1 MRIHSLVHSKEEPM
15 MALANAILHLSKQS
29 FKGDRVLVVGSFL
42 VLSKV
47 LDFPAFQKRMREEH
61 GVHVYSNIR
70 DFQIEKMVYGGRDI
84 TEVGLKQLFL
94 KGKHVITRDVF
105 LNGSAKGDPVPGIMK
120 HLLVVLKSG
129 GVKMY
134 YEGNGFLFRDLV
146 LEDPE
151 DVLTLRYGCPDI
163 IVDVTEY
170 LLSKAR
176 PVTRFHLPSKTN
188 LNSLD
193 GDPMP
198 DTEKELILDYVLVD
212 ENGQEHRHQE
222 ILPEHDRDDL
232 YLDLDVDGY
241 FETHPSSAPLLAQK
255 DLENIIATF
264 PVLSSSVP
272 ASLLSSSSSVSVVH
286 VVLEEKFDLS
296 VYQRLIL
303 MHVPRRDSI
312 LLVGGDHSELAWFL
326 KECNRDVFCLS
337 EEAAMVEKLGNSVFI
352 GKQGSSSSDFLST
365 HMAAKKVIFF
375 KGEEIFIRS

>member
-1 MRIHSLVHSKEEPM
+1 

-170 LLSKAR
+170 LLSQAR

-255 DLENIIATF
+255 DLENIVATF
-264 PVLSSSVP
+264 PFLSSSVP
-272 ASLLSSSSSVSVVH
+272 ASLLSSSSVSVVH